1 MELETAKKLIRQY
14 AAGHT
19 DYMQK
24 CAIAE
29 RYYRNETDVLYQK
42 KEYGDDDGNPLRNA
56 DNRIPR
62 NFHGLIVNQKA
73 SYAFTVP
80 PVFDVGNSASNN
92 RVTELLGDE

>member
-1 MELETAKKLIRQY
+1 MAMELETAKKLIRQY

-62 NFHGLIVNQKA
+62 NIQRTAWNYVLMLPICQLDGSITGIMV
-73 SYAFTVP
+73 TVLN
-80 PVFDVGNSASNN
+80 G
-92 RVTELLGDE
+92 R